1 MLVLAR
7 KVHESILIGEDQSSP
22 HAMKVTILEI
32 EARRVKLGFVMAD
45 DVRVERWEVWQR
57 LQEETTPPRGPFG
70 NCGPCCGPDPLLT
83 PSVRPNSGKR
93 SATTETNHPL
103 STAHAVHRSTS
114 GVIPD
119 RSGRRA
125 SVHAGPRLLRFVFP
139 NLCQNGFP

>member
-57 LQEETTPPRGPFG
+57 LQEETTPDVDAPIQPAAAGAFRKLW
-70 NCGPCCGPDPLLT
+70 PLLR
-83 PSVRPNSGKR
+83 SRPV
-93 SATTETNHPL
+93 
-103 STAHAVHRSTS
+103 AHAV
-114 GVIPD
+114 
-119 RSGRRA
+119 
-125 SVHAGPRLLRFVFP
+125 GPAELREEE
-139 NLCQNGFP
+139 CDD